1 MVRKRKHTWG
11 IQFKFIQNISSTSSI
26 WDSCYCVQTWAGN
39 CVRCFQV
46 PPPRAADMSSE
57 TIAMERL
64 APDQCQSCS
73 RIHSCGRADN
83 PVTESSRVD
92 GSSPLAQSTLRR
104 EAQVLH
110 EVPVYTIDNGEESRS
125 CIRKGLIGIIMILIV
140 CILLVIILRSIFW
153 ETWKWKVK
161 KYLCWNYSE
170 DNHLK
175 LKTVSN

>member
-1 MVRKRKHTWG
+1 M
-11 IQFKFIQNISSTSSI
+11 
-26 WDSCYCVQTWAGN
+26 
-39 CVRCFQV
+39 

-92 GSSPLAQSTLRR
+92 GSSPLAQSTLRS

-110 EVPVYTIDNGEESRS
+110 EVPVYTIDNGESFLHQ
-125 CIRKGLIGIIMILIV
+125 KGINRNHYDTDSLHFASHNTAFN
-140 CILLVIILRSIFW
+140 LLRNL
-153 ETWKWKVK
+153 KVK
-161 KYLCWNYSE
+161 SE
-170 DNHLK
+170 KVSLFGITV
-175 LKTVSN
+175 KTNI

>member
-1 MVRKRKHTWG
+1 MRNP
-11 IQFKFIQNISSTSSI
+11 IKFIQNISSTSSI
-26 WDSCYCVQTWAGN
+26 WDSCYCAQTWAGN

-104 EAQVLH
+104 EAQVLPGLYH
-110 EVPVYTIDNGEESRS
+110 WQWRRESFLHQ
-125 CIRKGLIGIIMILIV
+125 KGINRNHYDTDSLHFASHNTAFN
-140 CILLVIILRSIFW
+140 LLRNL
-153 ETWKWKVK
+153 KVK
-161 KYLCWNYSE
+161 SE
-170 DNHLK
+170 KVSLFGITV
-175 LKTVSN
+175 KTSI

>member
-73 RIHSCGRADN
+73 RIHSCGSAA
-83 PVTESSRVD
+83 
-92 GSSPLAQSTLRR
+92 PLAQSTLRS

-140 CILLVIILRSIFW
+140 CILLVIILRSIFL

-170 DNHLK
+170 DKHLK